1 MLKVIQITD
10 THLSE
15 PGQTL
20 WGMDPYKRLEAAFE
34 DIRTFHSDARAC
46 IISGDLTLSAIIFI
60 SIITDK
66 HHGDMQKTGLSAGLF
81 YVRTIQVVIYVF
93 SSIVQAKP

>member
-1 MLKVIQITD
+1 MGQLKQQLKLNFIINRLQNS
-10 THLSE
+10 SE
-15 PGQTL
+15 
-20 WGMDPYKRLEAAFE
+20 
-34 DIRTFHSDARAC
+34 S
-46 IISGDLTLSAIIFI
+46 TLSAIIFI

-81 YVRTIQVVIYVF
+81 YVRIIQVVIYVF

>member
-1 MLKVIQITD
+1 MGWLKQQLKLIPIVKKLQNS
-10 THLSE
+10 SE
-15 PGQTL
+15 
-20 WGMDPYKRLEAAFE
+20 
-34 DIRTFHSDARAC
+34 S
-46 IISGDLTLSAIIFI
+46 TLSAIIFR

-81 YVRTIQVVIYVF
+81 YVRIIQVVIYVF